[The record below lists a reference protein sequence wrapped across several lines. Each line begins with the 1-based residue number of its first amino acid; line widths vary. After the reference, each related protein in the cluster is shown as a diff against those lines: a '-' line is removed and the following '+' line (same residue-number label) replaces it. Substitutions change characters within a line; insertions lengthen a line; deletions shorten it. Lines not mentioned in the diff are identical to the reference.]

1 MFRKPKIDSYI
12 EPMPKKQFLQLMK
25 EFKNEGGIYQSD
37 EDSERFLDIQGAEA
51 CTLNEKT
58 ILFRRRPSRSAVYE
72 ELFHVSQ
79 YKEGKIDGTITAMLL
94 CEIEAQEYLLKN
106 AIEFKLTDREIIQ
119 TPNALSWYREQL
131 DQMKGD
137 NKDDNL

>member
-1 MFRKPKIDSYI
+1 MVINSK
-12 EPMPKKQFLQLMK
+12 
-25 EFKNEGGIYQSD
+25 
-37 EDSERFLDIQGAEA
+37 
-51 CTLNEKT
+51 
-58 ILFRRRPSRSAVYE
+58 
-72 ELFHVSQ
+72 
-79 YKEGKIDGTITAMLL
+79 
-94 CEIEAQEYLLKN
+94 EYLLKN